1 MLRMRVA
8 VAQTAVVMALVM
20 FGAAACSK
28 GGGGGTALTQDDM
41 DQGNAQAKVTVVEY
55 ASVGCPVCA
64 KWQKEV
70 YPAFKAKYI
79 DTNKIHYVFREMLV
93 GQGPEIAVAASGFL
107 LARCAGKDKYFAVTD
122 AIFNQQ
128 QQAFEAPRET
138 LLNVAKS
145 VGMTDDGFNKCVNDD
160 KAMQALQDRV
170 DHHTRDDHVNSTP
183 TFVINGKSLEPGYH
197 SLEEI
202 DAAIKAAGG

>member
-1 MLRMRVA
+1 MLRTRVA
-8 VAQTAVVMALVM
+8 VMMALVM

-28 GGGGGTALTQDDM
+28 GGGGTALTQDDM

-107 LARCAGKDKYFAVTD
+107 VARCAGKDKYFAVTD

-170 DHHTRDDHVNSTP
+170 DHHNRDDHVNSTP

-197 SLEEI
+197 SLDEI